1 MSIPVKQTVSCPKC
15 GKDIEFTMWQSINN
29 EMSFAIKDI
38 ISGKLFEVECKNCG
52 LRTHVN
58 YPILVNDM
66 EHDVMIWYTYPDGIE
81 ETEKALVS
89 MKKMYNGHL
98 RIVTDQADLR
108 EKVAIF
114 SADLDDR
121 IIEVLKAIVMAQ
133 VQDQLADKDVQ
144 GVYYISDENLRFEIV
159 YDGGSGYIP
168 VNMELYDKVSE
179 EFFGQKDL
187 TQDDEFYVDRDWAY
201 SLLGAGDEEQDD
213 Y

>member
-29 EMSFAIKDI
+29 EMSFAMKDI

-114 SADLDDR
+114 NADLDDR
-121 IIEVLKAIVMAQ
+121 VIEILKAIVMAQ

-144 GVYYISDENLRFEIV
+144 GVYYISDENPRFEIV

-168 VNMELYDKVSE
+168 ANMELYDRVKE
-179 EFFGQKDL
+179 EFFGQEDL
-187 TQDDEFYVDRDWAY
+187 TQDDEFYVDRDWDY
-201 SLLGAGDEEQDD
+201 SLLDAGEEE
-213 Y
+213 

>member
-29 EMSFAIKDI
+29 EMSFAMKDI

-114 SADLDDR
+114 NAGLDDR
-121 IIEVLKAIVMAQ
+121 IIEILKAIVMAQ

-144 GVYYISDENLRFEIV
+144 GVYYISDENPRFEIV

-168 VNMELYDKVSE
+168 VSMELYDKVRE
-179 EFFGQKDL
+179 EFFDQEEL
-187 TQDDEFYVDRDWAY
+187 SQDEELYVDRDWAY
-201 SLLGAGDEEQDD
+201 SLLAAGEEE
-213 Y
+213 

>member
-29 EMSFAIKDI
+29 EMSFAMKDI

-114 SADLDDR
+114 NADLDDR
-121 IIEVLKAIVMAQ
+121 VIEILKAIVMAQ

-144 GVYYISDENLRFEIV
+144 GVYYISDENPRFEIV
-159 YDGGSGYIP
+159 YDGGSGYFP
-168 VNMELYDKVSE
+168 ANMELYDRVKE
-179 EFFGQKDL
+179 EFFGQEDL

-201 SLLGAGDEEQDD
+201 SLLDAGEEE
-213 Y
+213 

>member
-1 MSIPVKQTVSCPKC
+1 M
-15 GKDIEFTMWQSINN
+15 
-29 EMSFAIKDI
+29 KDI

-114 SADLDDR
+114 NSDLDDR
-121 IIEVLKAIVMAQ
+121 IIEILKAIVLAQ
-133 VQDQLADKDVQ
+133 VQDQLADKNVQ
-144 GVYYISDENLRFEIV
+144 GVYYISDENPRFEIV

-168 VNMELYDKVSE
+168 VRMELYDRVKE
-179 EFFGQKDL
+179 EFFGLKGL
-187 TQDDEFYVDRDWAY
+187 TQDEEFYVDRDWAY
-201 SLLGAGDEEQDD
+201 SLLAAGEE
-213 Y
+213 

>member
-29 EMSFAIKDI
+29 EMSFAMKDI
-38 ISGKLFEVECKNCG
+38 ISGKLFEVECENCG

-144 GVYYISDENLRFEIV
+144 GVYYISDENPRFEIV

-201 SLLGAGDEEQDD
+201 SLLGAGDEEEDD

>member
-15 GKDIEFTMWQSINN
+15 GKEIEFTMWQSINN
-29 EMSFAIKDI
+29 EMSFAMKDI

-52 LRTHVN
+52 LKTHVN

-66 EHDVMIWYTYPDGIE
+66 EHDAMIWYTYPDGIE

-98 RIVTDQADLR
+98 RIVTDQASLR

-114 SADLDDR
+114 NADLDDR
-121 IIEVLKAIVMAQ
+121 IIEILKAIVMAQ

-144 GVYYISDENLRFEIV
+144 GVYYISDENPRFEIV

-168 VNMELYDKVSE
+168 VSTELYDKVKE
-179 EFFGQKDL
+179 EFFGQETL
-187 TQDDEFYVDRDWAY
+187 TQDEEFYVDREWAY
-201 SLLGAGDEEQDD
+201 SLLSADEE
-213 Y
+213 

>member
-29 EMSFAIKDI
+29 EMSFAMKDI

-114 SADLDDR
+114 NAGLDDR
-121 IIEVLKAIVMAQ
+121 IIEILKAIVMAQ

-144 GVYYISDENLRFEIV
+144 GVYYISDENPRFEIV

-168 VNMELYDKVSE
+168 VSMELYDKVRG
-179 EFFGQKDL
+179 EFFDQEEL
-187 TQDDEFYVDRDWAY
+187 SQDEEFYVDRDWAY
-201 SLLGAGDEEQDD
+201 SLLAAGEEE
-213 Y
+213 